1 MLNKQSPKKSISK
14 DFFKNKN
21 LINSLLEK
29 VEEFSKIHIENQIE
43 NGADVIQIFDS
54 WVGLLEE
61 KDLDKFCYAPTLNL
75 VNFVKS
81 KNIPVICFPR
91 GIKDYKKYCDLIKPD
106 GINIDYEVNPL
117 KIKNEIQDI
126 TIHQT
131 KNSKDLVMNCDLLIN
146 ISPEL
151 YDSSTIMLEGLILEK
166 PVIQFILDDEFLN
179 IQPLNS
185 PIIQMNELNELIEV
199 TEKILENETFKET
212 IIKKIPLQIANYLS
226 YQNSSSHIIL
236 ELIEKTPD

>member
-1 MLNKQSPKKSISK
+1 
-14 DFFKNKN
+14 
-21 LINSLLEK
+21 
-29 VEEFSKIHIENQIE
+29 
-43 NGADVIQIFDS
+43 
-54 WVGLLEE
+54 
-61 KDLDKFCYAPTLNL
+61 
-75 VNFVKS
+75 
-81 KNIPVICFPR
+81 
-91 GIKDYKKYCDLIKPD
+91 
-106 GINIDYEVNPL
+106 
-117 KIKNEIQDI
+117 
-126 TIHQT
+126 
-131 KNSKDLVMNCDLLIN
+131 MNCDLLIN

-151 YDSSTIMLEGLILEK
+151 YDSSTIMLEGLILKK

-226 YQNSSSHIIL
+226 YQNSSSHKIL